1 MDLSNPL
8 ATVTPTLDA
17 AVLQALSATTGMST
31 GAHVH
36 RMAGTGSADGVRRV
50 LARLV
55 RQGIVVAE
63 EHAHATLYRLNRDH
77 LAAGPI
83 LELTRMRARI
93 VEKIIGVVGCW
104 SLSPVH
110 ASMFGSF
117 ARGGAGEDSDI
128 DILLVTQTETET
140 ETETEAWASGD
151 PEGRDPDTVW
161 RGQVEQLASDVHRWT
176 GNHAH
181 IVEVSSQRLA
191 AMIEADDPLVA
202 SWRGEEVHL
211 MGDRLLD
218 VMRTVRASA
227 ALPAR
232 GLR

>member
-17 AVLQALSATTGMST
+17 AVLQALSTTTGMST

-36 RMAGTGSADGVRRV
+36 RMAGTGSVDGVRRV

-55 RQGIVVAE
+55 RQEVVVAE

-83 LELTRMRARI
+83 LELTRIRALI
-93 VEKIIGVVGCW
+93 VDKMTDAIDGWPVP
-104 SLSPVH
+104 PVH

-117 ARGGAGEDSDI
+117 ARGEAGEDSDI
-128 DILLVTQTETET
+128 DVLLVTDA
-140 ETETEAWASGD
+140 ETEAYAACD
-151 PEGRDPDTVW
+151 PEGRGPGTAW
-161 RGQVEQLASDVHRWT
+161 RRQVEQLASAVQMWT
-176 GNHAH
+176 GNRAH
-181 IVEVSSQRLA
+181 VVEVGTQRLA
-191 AMIEADDPLVA
+191 VMLEADDPLVE
-202 SWRGEEVHL
+202 SWRAEHVHL
-211 MGDRLLD
+211 TGARLLD
-218 VMRTVRASA
+218 VMRTVRARTG
-227 ALPAR
+227 LPIR